1 MIQNNL
7 GNAYTRRIAGD
18 LEANREQAL
27 ACYETAL
34 QVFTLDAFPT
44 EHWKTQLSRA
54 FVEGQR
60 GNWFS
65 AHEAYVRAL
74 EAEAYHSAQRA
85 FEDIV
90 TEIRAV
96 HDPMD
101 FLRATLDPTTIL
113 LDERNATN

>member
-90 TEIRAV
+90 TEIRAA